1 MRYTSDS
8 TTSIHSLRAVMTSPS
23 RCPRC
28 QAGFPES
35 LERFG
40 DNFVCLTCGQIQRIE
55 GPPPIARSE
64 APLTSVPSNDRDED
78 EWSTPQPLPPLDQL
92 LTEGWQIFRGRIG
105 LCIAAFVVSFVLNLA
120 SQYPAWYADQQI
132 KTQQLAA
139 GPQVLWSL
147 GLALATVCQLAF
159 STWLNIGYTQILLKV
174 VRGESAEVGDLFR
187 GGAFFWRALSCLLI
201 LCLLIAGS
209 LILGLIPFEVLKAA
223 FGWIAFAAL
232 PSCLIPAVVVSLV
245 FWPYLMVLIDRDS
258 PDLQALR
265 QAAVI
270 TYGNKRG
277 LFGLFCLCGLLWVFG
292 LMAAVVGLFV
302 AVPYTG
308 VVTTLAYD
316 RISQLRRPRRS
327 NDVDH

>member
-1 MRYTSDS
+1 
-8 TTSIHSLRAVMTSPS
+8 MTSPS
-23 RCPRC
+23 QCPQC
-28 QAGFPES
+28 QARFPES
-35 LERFG
+35 LEQFG

-55 GPPPIARSE
+55 GPPLILRSQ
-64 APLTSVPSNDRDED
+64 APLAPAPPADKDED

-92 LTEGWQIFRGRIG
+92 LTVGWQLFRGRMG
-105 LCIAAFVVSFVLNLA
+105 LCIAAFVLSFVLNLV

-147 GLALATVCQLAF
+147 GLALATIGQLAF

-174 VRGESAEVGDLFR
+174 VRGQSAEMGDLFR

-209 LILGLIPFEVLKAA
+209 LVLGLIPFEVLKAA

-232 PSCLIPAVVVSLV
+232 PSCLIPAVVVALS
-245 FWPYLMVLIDRDS
+245 FWPYLMVLIDRDP

-270 TYGNKRG
+270 TFGNKRG

-292 LMAAVVGLFV
+292 LMAAGVGLFV

-316 RISQLRRPRRS
+316 RITRLPRGRRS
-327 NDVDH
+327 SRQNKKEVD